1 MSKKSKSKNI
11 KVLNV
16 LIGEQWIYYFL
27 FLAIIALVYIAINH
41 RVENIVR
48 NVNKTKNELI
58 ELRAENITLKS
69 EIIKNSSVGSVEDR
83 LQGTGI
89 KSPTKP
95 LKKIVIPNE

>member
-1 MSKKSKSKNI
+1 MSKGKSKNI
-11 KVLNV
+11 KILNV

-27 FLAIIALVYIAINH
+27 FLAVLALVYIAINH

-83 LQGTGI
+83 LKETGI

-95 LKKIVIPNE
+95 LKKVVIPNE